1 MALMPLISGVIGA
14 VLENGAVFGVFNQI
28 KHLRQI
34 AKKPRR
40 MLIYKGK

>member
-1 MALMPLISGVIGA
+1 MPRTVGVIGA
-14 VLENGAVFGVFNQI
+14 VLENGAVFGFVNGI
-28 KHLRQI
+28 NGLCKI